1 MRTVFDTLTAARTLE
16 AAGIEPRQA
25 EAIAQQIGAAAPV
38 DLAALATKADLYRA
52 LWIQSGVIL
61 GTVFAVNIGLV
72 IVLFSSLFAAPA
84 LAQNFLTDVP
94 AGSRGMVSGPGIG
107 ERIPDFSAYDQ
118 NGNRVG
124 LDGVMGPNGAM
135 VVFHRSA
142 DW

>member
-1 MRTVFDTLTAARTLE
+1 MCTVFDTLTAARTLE

-72 IVLFSSLFAAPA
+72 LALLRIVS
-84 LAQNFLTDVP
+84 
-94 AGSRGMVSGPGIG
+94 
-107 ERIPDFSAYDQ
+107 
-118 NGNRVG
+118 
-124 LDGVMGPNGAM
+124 
-135 VVFHRSA
+135 
-142 DW
+142 